1 MTIRV
6 ITEWKNGTRHEV
18 TTSTNASRA
27 RYLMAARRAA
37 DSAHWP
43 LKEIKNGY
51 QYDTPRQYTG
61 NAGGCTT
68 TVTLERGWA

>member
-1 MTIRV
+1 MVIRIISKWADGSQHESK
-6 ITEWKNGTRHEV
+6 ITTD
-18 TTSTNASRA
+18 ASRA

-37 DSAHWP
+37 DSAHRS
-43 LKEIKNGY
+43 LREVKNGY